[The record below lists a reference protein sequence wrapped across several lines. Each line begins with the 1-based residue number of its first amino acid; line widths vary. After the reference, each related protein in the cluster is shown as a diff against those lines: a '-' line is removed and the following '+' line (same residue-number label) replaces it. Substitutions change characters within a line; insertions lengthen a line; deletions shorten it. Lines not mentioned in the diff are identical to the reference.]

1 MINDVAKRN
10 FVIPALKFVF
20 FFFEEHFKLFGKKT
34 SKYTG
39 LTE

>member
-10 FVIPALKFVF
+10 FVIPALKFV